1 MFAVLL
7 VTGLLLQANPSTQE
21 TKPVPVAQATPAQSR
36 EADTDPAAL
45 LRVKRIF
52 VDSFGEDAISKELQ
66 SMLVSALVSTKR
78 FKVTEN
84 RERADAI
91 LKGVALEKTSQELH
105 AYGESTAVGAAS
117 GGSHGEV
124 NGTVVN
130 GTGTVSGSSSGGFVA
145 RHMGTSDS
153 SVNTETINEAR
164 VAVRLVNPDGD
175 VIWTSTQESKGAKY
189 KGASADVADRCVKQ
203 LLKDVEK
210 LEGHSTSQTAA
221 TPPVAASDHK

>member
-1 MFAVLL
+1 MLTALL
-7 VTGLLLQANPSTQE
+7 LAGVLLQASPSTPE
-21 TKPVPVAQATPAQSR
+21 TKPAPAAQATPTPSGD
-36 EADTDPAAL
+36 ADSNPAAL
-45 LRVKRIF
+45 LKVKRIF
-52 VDSFGEDAISKELQ
+52 VDSFGDDPISKELQ
-66 SMLVSALVSTKR
+66 SMIVSALVATKR

-84 RERADAI
+84 RDRADAT

-124 NGTVVN
+124 SGTVVN
-130 GTGTVSGSSSGGFVA
+130 GTGTVSGSSSGGFIA

-210 LEGHSTSQTAA
+210 LEGAS
-221 TPPVAASDHK
+221 TPPPPAVAPQQH